1 MAQDQPTKILLALQ
15 FWKGD
20 RDQAMRV
27 ARLIADLEPRHS
39 EFADFLFVS
48 RFDCEQ
54 DISTIEYVSTKFNT
68 HTYVNRH
75 RRGTGWPHGCN
86 DLWFG
91 TMDHVYSFSEAK
103 RFPPYKAVLTFEAD
117 ACPLVP
123 NWHRELS
130 RLWDQHATPKGVK
143 MFGAKVEYPLPHIN
157 GNAMFS
163 GDLKFLYWISR
174 LIGGCDPTKG
184 WDFILAKDF
193 KREGWADCPM
203 MKSHWQK
210 KTMPDEEIEAL
221 RSAGIVFLHGVKD
234 DSVISHMRKKFVGG

>member
-39 EFADFLFVS
+39 DFADFLFVS

-54 DISTIEYVSTKFNT
+54 DLSTVEYVSTKFNT
-68 HTYVNRH
+68 HTFVNRH

-130 RLWDQHATPKGVK
+130 RSWDQQAVPKNAK

-163 GDLKFLYWISR
+163 GDLKFLYWVSR
-174 LIGGCDPTKG
+174 QIGGCDPTKG
-184 WDFILAKDF
+184 WDFWLAKEF
-193 KREGWADCPM
+193 KRVGWADCPL
-203 MKSHWQK
+203 MKSLWQT
-210 KTMPDEEIEAL
+210 KTMSPEAILHL
-221 RSAGIVFLHGVKD
+221 RESGCVFLHGIKD
-234 DSVISHMRKKFVGG
+234 TSVQEEVRKRFVG